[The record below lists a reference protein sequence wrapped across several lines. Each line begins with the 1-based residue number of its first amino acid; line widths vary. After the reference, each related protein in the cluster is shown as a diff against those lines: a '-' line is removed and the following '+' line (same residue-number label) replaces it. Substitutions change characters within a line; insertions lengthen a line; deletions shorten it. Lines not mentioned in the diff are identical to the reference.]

1 MVGADD
7 ALCVDR
13 RLMGSGDITGVCGA
27 EVEVLETIEHGVCV
41 YDEGKPK
48 GSFWTHIE
56 LCIAAFTER
65 SSPLSS
71 LESPR
76 PVS

>member
-7 ALCVDR
+7 ALRVDW
-13 RLMGSGDITGVCGA
+13 RLMASGDIIGVCGA
-27 EVEVLETIEHGVCV
+27 EVEVLKIIEHGVCMM
-41 YDEGKPK
+41 EEKE
-48 GSFWTHIE
+48 WTHIE
-56 LCIAAFTER
+56 LWIAAFTER

-71 LESPR
+71 IESPR